1 MDKAIKD
8 ALAPKGVL
16 RAGINLS
23 NFLLVSGKLF
33 DGTPDGISPDL
44 AKCIAEQIDVP
55 CEFVTFDRPSDLADA
70 VDMDLWD
77 IGNIA
82 FEAERAQ
89 TIEFSVP
96 YVLIDANFLVRK
108 DKAFTDNGAIDKA
121 GVKIAVYEGTAYD
134 LWLKDNF
141 KNAEI
146 IRTKSSQSSDEIFL
160 SGEADVLASLKPKLL
175 KEFSSN
181 SDYRIMQTPFTAVKQ
196 SVGVKKGNPEAV
208 KFLND
213 LIGKLIANGFIESS
227 LKKHGVEQKLSIPE
241 N

>member
-1 MDKAIKD
+1 MDNSVKE

-16 RAGINLS
+16 RAGINLG
-23 NFLLVSGKLF
+23 NFLLVSGKLL
-33 DGTPDGISPDL
+33 DGTPEGISPDL
-44 AKCIAEQIDVP
+44 AKRIAEEIDVP

-70 VDMDLWD
+70 VNMDLWD

-82 FEAERAQ
+82 FETERAQ

-108 DKAFTDNGAIDKA
+108 DKAFTNNSAVDKA

-160 SGEADVLASLKPKLL
+160 RGEADVLASLKPKLL
-175 KEFSSN
+175 NEFSSN
-181 SDYRIMQTPFTAVKQ
+181 NDYRIMQTPFTAVKQ
-196 SVGVKKGNPEAV
+196 SVGVKKGNPEVV

-213 LIGKLIANGFIESS
+213 LIGKLIANGFVQAS
-227 LKKHGVEQKLSIPE
+227 LKKHNVDQKLSIPE
-241 N
+241 I